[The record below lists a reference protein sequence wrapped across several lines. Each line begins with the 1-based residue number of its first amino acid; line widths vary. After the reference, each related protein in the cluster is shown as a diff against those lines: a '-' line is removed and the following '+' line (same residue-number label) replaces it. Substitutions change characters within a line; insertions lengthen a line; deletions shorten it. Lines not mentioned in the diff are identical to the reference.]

1 MPNIGPLEI
10 VVVLIVALIVIGPK
24 RLPAASRSAGRGIR
38 ELKEA
43 ITAGSG
49 LGSDAPAARTTG
61 RAEDAAAAPRHE
73 RHAPEA

>member
-43 ITAGSG
+43 LTGASG
-49 LGSDAPAARTTG
+49 AAAARMTG
-61 RAEDAAAAPRHE
+61 GAEDETAAPRHE
-73 RHAPEA
+73 RRAPGA